1 MPSEREKQNQGQGR
15 QNGGA
20 SQGMRER
27 IQNMGQ
33 HVAESAGDIGH
44 RVGEGFSSAQEEMM
58 HRYRRAEGM
67 MARNPMPSVLIGF
80 GIGFGLGVV
89 LTSMLTR
96 EESWSDRHM
105 PDSLRHLP
113 DSFHNLAESIRSLP
127 DAIARKMPSGMMH
140 R

>member
-1 MPSEREKQNQGQGR
+1 MSTRLPSKWRAEAAWPLHHLKRSRPRASGIGMPLPFIARSVAMPSEREKQNQGQGR

-58 HRYRRAEGM
+58 QRYRRAE
-67 MARNPMPSVLIGF
+67 
-80 GIGFGLGVV
+80 
-89 LTSMLTR
+89 
-96 EESWSDRHM
+96 
-105 PDSLRHLP
+105 
-113 DSFHNLAESIRSLP
+113 
-127 DAIARKMPSGMMH
+127 
-140 R
+140 